1 MNLTEVLVIANFVFL
16 LLSIIGGYMV
26 VRSTIAKGEAMVQI
40 RVREALT
47 AENDLL
53 QARVKRVEGDFRQ
66 CKALMSLLIVTMKK
80 QLGIDIEL
88 DDDTV
93 IIRDG
98 KFTRIV
104 RLSDEETA

>member
-1 MNLTEVLVIANFVFL
+1 MFTEVLVIANFVFL
-16 LLSIIGGYMV
+16 LLTIIGGYMV
-26 VRSTIAKGEAMVQI
+26 VRSTVAKGEATVQI
-40 RVREALT
+40 RVREALS

-66 CKALMSLLIVTMKK
+66 FKALMNLLIVTMKK

-104 RLSDEETA
+104 RLSEEETA